1 MEIINKIS
9 GKIGTA
15 IDIFYYYEL
24 SRFSHLSS
32 SSPLF
37 LRFPNFPSLFPT
49 GCFVPLCF
57 LFPMPLSLSL
67 SAQMEGNERTERSDK
82 TWPTKVFSI
91 GYDTIRYDTIRYDK
105 MEKFQGL
112 ENKPN
117 TRKSIQQQL

>member
-24 SRFSHLSS
+24 SRFGHLPS

-57 LFPMPLSLSL
+57 LFPMPLSLYLSL
-67 SAQMEGNERTERSDK
+67 HKWRG
-82 TWPTKVFSI
+82 TKGRKEAIKLGRPKFSR
-91 GYDTIRYDTIRYDK
+91 YDTIRYDTIRCDK

-117 TRKSIQQQL
+117 TRKSIQQQV